1 MGISRASLREALSAL
16 QLAGII
22 ETIQG
27 DGTYVVQ
34 KRSKNSIFKAL
45 ALRVLEEYESP
56 FEALRARKIL
66 ESGIVTFLASSADA
80 AKLEEI
86 EPILDSMEE
95 AIEAEDF
102 DKYFE
107 MNRRFHLTLAKAT
120 DNSLIIKFLDYLL
133 SVSHQPLWL
142 EAVQKYFAEYNH
154 IKKWIKQHRRIVAA
168 IRNGKKE
175 LALKRI
181 KNHFDN
187 TVTEVKKYL

>member
-1 MGISRASLREALSAL
+1 MREALSAL